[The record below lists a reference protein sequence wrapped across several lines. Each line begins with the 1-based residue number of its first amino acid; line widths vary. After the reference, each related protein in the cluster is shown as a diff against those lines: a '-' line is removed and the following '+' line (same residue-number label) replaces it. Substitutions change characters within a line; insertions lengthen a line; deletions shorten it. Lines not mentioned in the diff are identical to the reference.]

1 MMLAVAWMA
10 GALPASA
17 EIKHRV
23 NFSVGPHLV
32 VWNDQGHVLRGA
44 EVALDARGHA
54 APRAT
59 SQPALTGRLVPV
71 GAAQEGATTLRLKI
85 ASNTG
90 FTIRALAANGPS
102 WLVSARIV
110 GEGPNAS
117 AAGAMETH
125 SHIVLSGGEIAPVL
139 RLPNRTAARRGEA
152 HEQAVEIEILL
163 EPVSPQSFSTPP
175 GVIVK
180 AQASN

>member
-32 VWNDQGHVLRGA
+32 AWSEPGHVLRGA

-59 SQPALTGRLVPV
+59 SQPALTGQLVPV
-71 GAAQEGATTLRLKI
+71 GATQEGATTLRLKI
-85 ASNTG
+85 ASNTS
-90 FTIRALAANGPS
+90 FTIRALAATGPS
-102 WLVSARIV
+102 WRVSARIV

-117 AAGAMETH
+117 AAGAMETL
-125 SHIVLSGGEIAPVL
+125 SPIVLPGGEAASVL
-139 RLPNRTAARRGEA
+139 RLPNRTAAKRGTA
-152 HEQAVEIEILL
+152 HEQAVEIEVLF

-180 AQASN
+180 AHGSN